1 MGDSS
6 LPATPC
12 AAQDGARFCRK
23 VRVMRCL
30 ALCLACLASPVAAEQ
45 WQVMFLADSGGSRP
59 MQVDPADLGSVES
72 VWMEAYVDNDKG
84 ERLFLDCR
92 WTGGAASDYDW
103 TLRLFPGRDPT
114 FLPKD
119 SKDNQFIVTFDGD
132 DTEHK
137 LGDFT
142 FVQEAFWAPVPDVI
156 ATEIITRRVIRLE
169 MPGTYVEGGERYRTE
184 FSLVGSG
191 AAIDKACPP
200 L

>member
-1 MGDSS
+1 
-6 LPATPC
+6 
-12 AAQDGARFCRK
+12 
-23 VRVMRCL
+23 
-30 ALCLACLASPVAAEQ
+30 
-45 WQVMFLADSGGSRP
+45 
-59 MQVDPADLGSVES
+59 
-72 VWMEAYVDNDKG
+72 
-84 ERLFLDCR
+84 
-92 WTGGAASDYDW
+92 
-103 TLRLFPGRDPT
+103 
-114 FLPKD
+114 
-119 SKDNQFIVTFDGD
+119 VTFDGD